1 MSEAT
6 TGMAWGDLRETSAVM
21 SAGKGRHD
29 DFCGWNCIKS
39 NNNIFKNGEGR
50 SAWVVGSG
58 RGMRRVGK
66 GQKQIRC
73 GHWNSNSFIA
83 GNQCL
88 VKMPFSSTVV

>member
-1 MSEAT
+1 MMTLPWE
-6 TGMAWGDLRETSAVM
+6 
-21 SAGKGRHD
+21 H
-29 DFCGWNCIKS
+29 WNCIKS

-50 SAWVVGSG
+50 NGVG
-58 RGMRRVGK
+58 RGMRCVGK

-88 VKMPFSSTVV
+88 VKMRF